1 MDYKK
6 IAAVFAAAAIIGSA
20 SYALT
25 DTFLFN
31 DVITVSAASSLRKN
45 STGSAV
51 KQLQNDLIKLN
62 YLKSGSATGTYDAAT
77 EAAVKR
83 FQTDYHLTADG
94 VAGTQTLNMISSAVN
109 GTKIIEVK
117 STLLNVRQ
125 TPSTTGRLITTVK
138 AGQTFNVKEEASD
151 SDGTKWYKISTKV
164 GAGYVCS
171 DYVTVLNQNST
182 SPSNTTIPKS
192 GIIRVT
198 GSVLNV
204 RQSASTSSKKL
215 YTIKSG
221 QTYYYTDTK
230 IVDGE
235 RWYYIKVNKNVSGWV
250 LGKWATPIESTEE
263 TSSSSKSGKLKVVV
277 NILQVRQLPS
287 TTSKRLYTTKLDEEY
302 SYSNVKK
309 VDGVDWYYIKVN
321 NSISGWV
328 LGTMVSATPND
339 SADKT
344 TETTKNTEST
354 TKATEAKSNTLTVA
368 VDMLN
373 VREFA
378 DLDSKKV
385 FTAKKGQ
392 TYSYSKTKKVDDDT
406 WYYIKVNNSI
416 SGWVIG
422 TYVTVAPEATKTT
435 EATEA
440 TEATSAP
447 TKTSE
452 STSGSLRIEATS
464 LNVRTDANKKAKII
478 TTVKKGNE
486 LNYTDVKTVGEEK
499 WYCITLSNSKKGWV
513 NGSYV
518 TLIDDTARTSETR
531 ESESTTSATKTS
543 ETTASETYKS
553 SETQTTTAASEARS
567 GKLKVEANLL
577 NVRAEASSNANVI
590 ATVKKDQTFD
600 FTKTMDCENITWYY
614 INVSN
619 VRSGWV
625 MGTYVKVI
633 KQNPSESNSGQTGTL
648 TVIGTSVNVR
658 SGAGTD
664 FAKITSVKKDAKFT
678 YTDFNNGWY
687 CIKLS
692 NTQSGWINAS
702 YVKVDEPTTTTST
715 TESTSSTT
723 ETTASSATS
732 VTSSS
737 EAESSTTPVSTTTGV
752 PVSPTAAGVAT
763 RTMMVGTVKVS
774 ANSLVVRSGAGT
786 SYSSIG
792 SVKNGSTVVIL
803 EKGSKWHKIEYGTT
817 YGYVSATYIKNIK
830 IQTQSS
836 AMSFDSGYYY
846 INVGQSINL
855 GRNVNGATVTYTSSD
870 SAKCPVTD
878 TGVASG
884 VKEGLYEVT
893 AKSGNTTASV
903 CVVVLAQPNKNVQP
917 LTISEK
923 GIQFIAEWEGGGT
936 ILPSGKTVFYPYK
949 DVSGY
954 WTIGYG
960 HAKTTTA
967 SKSWSENRAIEEFN
981 KDIEK
986 LIGEEYKLTSK
997 RPYLTEEAAKKLLL
1011 SDMNEGDYVK
1021 AISNWAVRNGVIL
1034 NQTQFDAL
1042 VSFCYNI
1049 GPSLWDNDST
1059 KFYLKSAIISHRSGD
1074 KANADQIIEGFC
1086 RYYKSNDKAYKGLW
1100 YRRRN
1105 EAELF
1110 LTGDYALDRENK
1122 FNLPTD
1128 ISWS

>member
-6 IAAVFAAAAIIGSA
+6 IAAVLAAAAIIGST

-77 EAAVKR
+77 EAAVKK

-125 TPSTTGRLITTVK
+125 TPSTKGRLITTVK

-164 GAGYVCS
+164 GSGYVCS

-182 SPSNTTIPKS
+182 VSANTTIPKS

-215 YTIKSG
+215 YTVKSG

-230 IVDGE
+230 TVDGE

-250 LGKWATPIESTEE
+250 LGKWATPIESIDDA
-263 TSSSSKSGKLKVVV
+263 SSSSKSGKLKVVV
-277 NILQVRQLPS
+277 NILQVRQSPS
-287 TTSKRLYTTKLDEEY
+287 TTAKRLYTTKLDEEY

-321 NSISGWV
+321 DSISGWV

-339 SADKT
+339 SSPKT
-344 TETTKNTEST
+344 TETTKNTDST
-354 TKATEAKSNTLTVA
+354 TTKTADSKNNTLTITA
-368 VDMLN
+368 NMLN

-378 DLDSKKV
+378 DLESKKV
-385 FTAKKGQ
+385 FTVKKGQ

-422 TYVTVAPEATKTT
+422 TYVTVASESSQTT
-435 EATEA
+435 ET
-440 TEATSAP
+440 TSATSAV
-447 TKTSE
+447 TDE
-452 STSGSLRIEATS
+452 SKSGRLRIEASS
-464 LNVRTDANKKAKII
+464 LNVRTDANKTSRII
-478 TTVKKGNE
+478 TTVKKSSE
-486 LNYTDVKTVGEEK
+486 LTYTDVKTVNGEK

-518 TLIDDTARTSETR
+518 TLINTTAKAPETTA
-531 ESESTTSATKTS
+531 SQTNAPESTTSETKTP
-543 ETTASETYKS
+543 
-553 SETQTTTAASEARS
+553 ETQSTTAAPTVRS

-577 NVRAEASSNANVI
+577 NVRAEASSTATVI
-590 ATVKKDQTFD
+590 ATVKKDQIFD
-600 FTKTMDCENITWYY
+600 FTKTMDCENVTWYY

-625 MGTYVKVI
+625 MGSYVTVTNE
-633 KQNPSESNSGQTGTL
+633 NPSPSNSGQTGTL
-648 TVIGTSVNVR
+648 TVIGTSVNIR

-664 FAKITSVKKDAKFT
+664 FAKITSAKKDSRFT
-678 YTDFNNGWY
+678 FTDYNNGWY
-687 CIKLS
+687 CIKLP
-692 NTQSGWINAS
+692 NNQIGWINAN

-715 TESTSSTT
+715 TSTT
-723 ETTASSATS
+723 EVSSSNTETTTSSATS
-732 VTSSS
+732 TTSSS
-737 EAESSTTPVSTTTGV
+737 EAESSTTAVSTTTGV
-752 PVSPTAAGVAT
+752 PVSPTAAGVVSKT
-763 RTMMVGTVKVS
+763 VMVGTVKVS
-774 ANSLVVRSGAGT
+774 ANTLIVRSGPGS

-792 SVKNGSTVVIL
+792 SVKNGSTVVIA
-803 EKGSKWHKIEYGTT
+803 EKGSKWHKIEYGSK
-817 YGYVSATYIKNIK
+817 YGYVSASCIKNIRNE
-830 IQTQSS
+830 TQGS
-836 AMSFDSGYYY
+836 AMSFDSSYYY

-855 GRNVNGATVTYTSSD
+855 GRNVSGATVTYSSSD
-870 SAKCPVTD
+870 PAKCPVTD
-878 TGVASG
+878 KGVASG
-884 VKEGLYEVT
+884 VKEGLYEITV
-893 AKSGNTTASV
+893 KSGNTTVST
-903 CVVVLAQPNKNVQP
+903 CVVVLAEPNKNIQP
-917 LTISEK
+917 LDISEK
-923 GIQFIAEWEGGGT
+923 GIQFIAEWEGGCT

-1086 RYYKSNDKAYKGLW
+1086 RYHKSNDKAYKGLW